1 MLLRQIALKVVI
13 LHKFAPSTR
22 NIPHYT
28 SKKKVWL
35 KTALRTCS
43 LQNQNKNQQKRK
55 KILHQSYGEKTEKSP
70 IYAFFFKMQYMQDYA
85 KWKYFTVSRTTDFE
99 EAALHYKYLT
109 ICQKHNCFYSILL
122 FLFCALEIK
131 KCKLSSSV
139 CATEDQGAA
148 VMEWKAAG

>member
-55 KILHQSYGEKTEKSP
+55 KILHQSYSEKTEKSP
-70 IYAFFFKMQYMQDYA
+70 IYAFFF
-85 KWKYFTVSRTTDFE
+85 
-99 EAALHYKYLT
+99 
-109 ICQKHNCFYSILL
+109 
-122 FLFCALEIK
+122 
-131 KCKLSSSV
+131 
-139 CATEDQGAA
+139 
-148 VMEWKAAG
+148 